1 MLSVAMVNLAFASK
15 SPSAD
20 RAGIAKY
27 KRQCQEV
34 KKYVIK
40 SRFKLDCYNNYH
52 HYNANAWKSY
62 SKASAKKSGTV
73 KIASYNMLHP
83 GSQRSIFKDL
93 KLLAKVINKWDV
105 LVGLELLPI
114 VGRDLENNKRVLKY
128 LGSSKGKSAASLY
141 RAPGYVN
148 ILNELRKLD
157 KSWALILS
165 PRGDAAKS
173 GQVDEHV
180 GFFYRAKKVKP
191 IINEHCNE
199 YKTSGSGTA
208 FACFPN
214 FRKAFMGRETTHV
227 FSRRPFLASFESGN
241 FTFSLLGSHTIF
253 GSPKDKA
260 TMRKILKSAFNV
272 STYTNLGTGVTKET
286 YARFAE
292 AAVTLEFM
300 ENLRYYYKEQDIIFA
315 ADFNLTPK
323 VKFWNEILENFPGGK
338 LYQNEASTVTLLRS
352 DKGRLTKGL
361 SSSYD
366 HFVLDPSETK
376 ECIGKSG
383 KARVGRFNTYTGN
396 TWKYI
401 ESNYIIRKKNT
412 MSQSSTAKTK
422 KTKRI
427 SEFKRYLKSLKT
439 IKNGKIQWDDYQYE
453 ARVKAYES
461 RLFSSQLKNATY
473 YKVQQ
478 ELLSDHMPI
487 TIYCSTK

>member
-1 MLSVAMVNLAFASK
+1 MVNLAFASK

-20 RAGIAKY
+20 RAGVAKY
-27 KRQCQEV
+27 KKQCQEV
-34 KKYVIK
+34 KKYVVK
-40 SRFKLDCYNNYH
+40 SRYKVDCYNNYH
-52 HYNANAWKSY
+52 HYNASALKSY
-62 SKASAKKSGTV
+62 RKSNAKKSGTV
-73 KIASYNMLHP
+73 RIASYNMLHP

-93 KLLAKVINKWDV
+93 KLMAKVINRWDV

-114 VGRDLENNKRVLKY
+114 VGRDLVNNKRVLNY
-128 LGSSKGKSAASLY
+128 LKTNKGASAASLY
-141 RAPGYVN
+141 RAPGYVH
-148 ILNELRKLD
+148 ILDELRKLD
-157 KSWALILS
+157 RSWALVLS
-165 PRGDAAKS
+165 PRGDAAKA

-191 IINEHCNE
+191 IINEHCDE
-199 YKTSGSGTA
+199 YKTKGSGTA

-214 FRKAFMGRETTHV
+214 FRKEFMGRETTHV
-227 FSRRPFLASFESGN
+227 FSRRPFLGSFESGN
-241 FTFSLLGSHTIF
+241 FSFSLLGSHTIF
-253 GSPKDKA
+253 GSPKDKT

-272 STYTNLGTGVTKET
+272 SSYSNLGTGVTKET

-300 ENLRYYYKEQDIIFA
+300 ENLRYYYKEQDLIFA

-323 VKFWNEILENFPGGK
+323 INFWNEILDNFPGGK
-338 LYQNEASTVTLLRS
+338 LYQNEATTVTLLRS
-352 DKGRLTKGL
+352 DNGRLTKGL

-366 HFVLDPSETK
+366 HFILDPKETN
-376 ECIGKSG
+376 ECTGKSG
-383 KARVGRFNTYTGN
+383 RPRVGRFNTYTGV

-412 MSQSSTAKTK
+412 MSLSSTGKSKMAK
-422 KTKRI
+422 RV
-427 SEFKRYLKSLKT
+427 SEFKSYLKSLKT
-439 IKNGKIQWDDYQYE
+439 IKNGKIQWDDYQY
-453 ARVKAYES
+453 ASRVKAYES